1 MLVALVVVM
10 VMATGANELA
20 NQTEH
25 STVQSTHLHMPN
37 MSISSASISLLSSL
51 FFLSCL
57 HTAASRITQ
66 RFIVSVFCFGILYFG
81 FGFGFVLVRSK
92 LAISFG
98 LTHFRHASQK
108 WAPHATDER

>member
-10 VMATGANELA
+10 VMPTGANELA
-20 NQTEH
+20 NQPEH
-25 STVQSTHLHMPN
+25 STGQSTHLHMPN

-81 FGFGFVLVRSK
+81 FGFVLVRSK